1 MQKLV
6 YSLLA
11 TVTFSSL
18 AMANRHVTIDVPHP
32 EEEGQFVQKKV
43 RLNVVPSKSHHRSSM
58 HYDKLIE
65 DAKNRKMLRGALKAQ
80 AGHVKNAAAAKTTP
94 DTVDMRNNVMAVQD
108 QGELGSCTANATQ
121 GMVDIELRS
130 HGIQNPP
137 AISRLFQYAN
147 SRVEDGAQPTL
158 AKTVASSTYAR
169 ELADDSGA
177 TIAAAVKAV
186 LDFGGVPEALYP
198 YKIKKFSSMPDAYL
212 YLQGQGYINAMP
224 ISAAPVNQDLDSIKS
239 RLSKGKSVM
248 IGINCYNSGIMSQKA
263 ASTGFVDM
271 PQAGEDSQGGH
282 AVLIMGYDD
291 RPTVGGKSNPYQN
304 HFIVRNSWST
314 SWGDKGYFYLPYQY
328 VLDDTIT
335 SELWSFVNTGD
346 PLAPKSAI
354 SSDVAKVHQGAVV
367 AMSEVLAAKYEDK
380 QAKNKTLKNRVSDLE
395 SELASMKAKIA
406 SISAS

>member
-18 AMANRHVTIDVPHP
+18 AISSRHATIDVPHP
-32 EEEGQFVQKKV
+32 EEDGQFVQMKV

-58 HYDKLIE
+58 HYDKLIQNAE
-65 DAKNRKMLRGALKAQ
+65 NRKMLRGALKAL
-80 AGHVKNAAAAKTTP
+80 AGQVKNAAAVKTTP
-94 DTVDMRNNVMAVQD
+94 DNVDMRSNVMAIQN
-108 QGELGSCTANATQ
+108 QGELGSCTAHATQ
-121 GMVDIELRS
+121 GMVDVELRS

-137 AISRLFQYAN
+137 PISRLYQYAN
-147 SRVEDGAQPTL
+147 SRVEDGVQPTIT
-158 AKTVASSTYAR
+158 KSVSNSTYAR

-198 YKIKKFSSMPDAYL
+198 YKIRKFANVPDAYL

-224 ISAAPVNQDLDSIKS
+224 ISAAPVDQDLGSIKS

-248 IGINCYNSGIMSQKA
+248 IGINCYDSGIMSQKA
-263 ASTGFVDM
+263 ARTGFVDM
-271 PQAGEDSQGGH
+271 PEASEESQGGH

-291 RPTVGGKSNPYQN
+291 RPVVGGKANPYQN
-304 HFIVRNSWST
+304 HFIVRNSWSA
-314 SWGDKGYFYLPYQY
+314 SWGDKGYFYLPYNY
-328 VLDDTIT
+328 VIDESIT

-346 PLAPKSAI
+346 PMAPKSAI

-367 AMSEVLAAKYEDK
+367 AMSEVLAAKYEEK
-380 QAKNKTLKNRVSDLE
+380 QAKNKTLKDEVSDLK
-395 SELASMKAKIA
+395 SELATLKAKIA
-406 SISAS
+406 SITG